1 MNREYLLDSLDG
13 LKSLVFRLLPAGVA
27 GSIACVP
34 MTTDGPWT
42 DGEKAAFE
50 TVIGIPADRTC
61 WAPGDFVNVPPSQ
74 DREARSKWVQAVAA
88 IDHRYL
94 FLDPD
99 TGFYT
104 HHTGRSEK
112 LILVNE
118 LALVLERR
126 EALVIYRHMYWPN
139 PPLTD
144 VPQNANPYVW
154 HGLRMLREA
163 GFSAF
168 AYQSQAASLFF
179 VSRHES
185 GIAPFESGL
194 RLALSGVSAPVTDR
208 RLVV

>member
-50 TVIGIPADRTC
+50 TAIGIPAERTY
-61 WAPGDFVNVPPSQ
+61 WAPGGFENVPSSQ
-74 DREARSKWVQAVAA
+74 DVEARSKWVRAVAS

-104 HHTGRSEK
+104 RHTGKAEK
-112 LILVNE
+112 IVLVEE
-118 LALVLERR
+118 LAVMLQSR
-126 EALVIYRHMYWPN
+126 ESLIVYRHQYWPN
-139 PPLTD
+139 PRPED
-144 VPQNANPYVW
+144 VPPQVYPYVW
-154 HGLRMLREA
+154 HGLRVLRAA
-163 GFSAF
+163 GFNAF
-168 AYQSQAASLFF
+168 AYQSQAASFF
-179 VSRHES
+179 FISLQAA
-185 GIAPFESGL
+185 GLAPFETGL
-194 RLALSGVSAPVTDR
+194 RLALSGVSAAVVNR
-208 RLVV
+208 RLVS